1 MKQDIN
7 ILKEY
12 FQTGDK
18 PSQEQYENLIDSLG
32 MPMIGE
38 IKPVSFGFAPSDW
51 AKCNGQLLDPT
62 VYPELFSII
71 GTSFGGDGTTSFA
84 VPDLQSD
91 PVIKY
96 IIALKG
102 INPTI

>member
-1 MKQDIN
+1 MKQDIS

-32 MPMIGE
+32 TPMIGE
-38 IKPVSFGFAPSDW
+38 LKPVSFSFAPADW
-51 AKCNGQLLDPT
+51 AKCNGQLLDPA

-91 PVIKY
+91 PIIKY

-102 INPTI
+102 INPTL